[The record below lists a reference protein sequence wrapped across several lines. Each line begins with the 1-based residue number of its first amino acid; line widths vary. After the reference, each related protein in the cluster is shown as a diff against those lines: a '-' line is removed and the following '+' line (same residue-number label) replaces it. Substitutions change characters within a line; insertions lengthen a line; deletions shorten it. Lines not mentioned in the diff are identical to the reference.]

1 MKKRLVLCL
10 NHRRFGHKT
19 FYLCVTEK
27 EALEVAEHCKRD
39 YINVEIVS
47 VPDTLQM

>member
-1 MKKRLVLCL
+1 MRKRLVLCS

-19 FYLCVTEK
+19 FYLCATEE
-27 EALEVAEHCKRD
+27 EALELAEHCKVD
-39 YINVEIVS
+39 YANIEIVS

>member
-1 MKKRLVLCL
+1 MKKRLVLCSK
-10 NHRRFGHKT
+10 HRRFGHKT
-19 FYLCVTEK
+19 FYLCATEK